1 MTDDTIGTQNTVIA
15 GTMRCAT
22 LVDKQGDFHL
32 YDDDTASANP
42 VFVAYNLS
50 RL

>member
-1 MTDDTIGTQNTVIA
+1 MADHRIGTQNTVIA

-22 LVDKQGDFHL
+22 IVGLKGSFHL
-32 YDDDTASANP
+32 YDDTASTNP